1 MTQVR
6 EDENVDGETVAE
18 FVPKISALQNQAQ
31 DETTHTVDGR
41 NPAISGMYKSPVSN
55 GGNLPISGCRISSIN
70 SKSVAKH
77 ILFDC

>member
-31 DETTHTVDGR
+31 DETAHTVDGR
-41 NPAISGMYKSPVSN
+41 NPVISGMYKSHVNN
-55 GGNLPISGCRISSIN
+55 GGNLPISWCRQSCFARVNFVRSL
-70 SKSVAKH
+70 KR
-77 ILFDC
+77 